1 MHSVLPLLVE
11 LWRIVYGVCLGGPIG
26 ALSMAISE
34 TWPADPTGGR
44 TPAAVG
50 IQESTAS
57 SPKNMVLLGK
67 WFQNRDAGESRD
79 PNGLYGP

>member
-1 MHSVLPLLVE
+1 MRWKFIPQTE
-11 LWRIVYGVCLGGPIG
+11 LASEGGSGGFGYNVPW
-26 ALSMAISE
+26 ISE

-44 TPAAVG
+44 APAAVG

-57 SPKNMVLLGK
+57 SPKTMVLLEK